1 MLAEIIIRLSR
12 LQETSVYFS
21 LILLSLSF
29 CFSKTTS
36 RFSESRSRGQRSR
49 GPNRSVSRRL
59 TTTHQT
65 RISTKIEKWTEESI
79 SQIRKIEFDLYSFV
93 VETNERSLLSK
104 WLKSKIKCKY
114 SCCN

>member
-36 RFSESRSRGQRSR
+36 RFSESRSRDPS
-49 GPNRSVSRRL
+49 RSVSRRL